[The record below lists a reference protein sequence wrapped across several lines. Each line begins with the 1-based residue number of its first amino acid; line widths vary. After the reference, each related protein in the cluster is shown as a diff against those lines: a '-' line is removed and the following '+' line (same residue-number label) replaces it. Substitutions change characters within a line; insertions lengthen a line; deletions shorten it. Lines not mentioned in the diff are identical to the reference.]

1 MESKHGP
8 ANAGRNLT
16 LKRCLIFLSVLLAGC
31 TQTQEHKPLRWGV
44 DADGGMPYAFK
55 DPADPNKLIGFE
67 VDLAAALAKE
77 LNRPI
82 EFTQYPFDKLA
93 DGIQRGDLD
102 FAMNGLEIRPDLVRQ
117 VDFTRPYY
125 VYKLQLAVRA
135 SQTNIKGFED
145 VKKND
150 SLTIG
155 TLEGSA
161 AERLLEKLKIKK
173 KSYGDQDGPFQDLLN
188 ENIDGV
194 LLDQPIMTYYA
205 QDDPGIKYAR
215 RTTKY
220 KLVGEPLAPGVYAI
234 AVSKENKDLRNGLDL
249 ALLNL
254 IKQGELERIYQK
266 WHVWNDDQKML
277 NDLEKLK
284 AAVGYEADV
293 DSAPM
298 PFAAFL
304 PQLWAGA
311 IVTVQISVVSMAL
324 AITLGLVIALCR
336 LYGPRPVQ
344 LLAIGYVEF
353 FRGIPVLLLLIFLY
367 FSLPDL
373 ARQYQ
378 LPFDLKLSA
387 WWAGVLA
394 FGLNYAAYE
403 AEIYRAGIGSIPNGQ
418 WEAAAALGLSNQQ
431 AFRRIILPQA
441 IRVILPPMTSDF
453 VALFKDTSVVSIIA
467 VVELNKQY
475 QILTK
480 SGADIMQVAL
490 TTTALYLIMSVPLGY
505 VSRYLE
511 QRWGTKG

>member
-1 MESKHGP
+1 M
-8 ANAGRNLT
+8 N
-16 LKRCLIFLSVLLAGC
+16 RCLICLFTFLAGC
-31 TQTQEHKPLRWGV
+31 THTQVQTPLRWGA

-55 DPADPNKLIGFE
+55 DPADPTKVIGFE

-102 FAMNGLEIRPDLVRQ
+102 FAMNGLEIRPDLLRQ

-135 SQTNIKGFED
+135 NETIIKGFED

-150 SLTIG
+150 SLVIG

-161 AERLLEKLKIKK
+161 AERLLEKSKIKK

-188 ENIDGV
+188 ENNNGV
-194 LLDQPIMTYYA
+194 LLDLPIMTYYA
-205 QDDPGIKYAR
+205 QDDPSIKYAKK
-215 RTTKY
+215 TTKF
-220 KLVGEPLAPGVYAI
+220 KLAGEAFAPGVYAI
-234 AVSKENKDLRNGLDL
+234 AVAKKNKDLKNELDF

-254 IKQGELERIYQK
+254 IKQGELQRIYEK
-266 WHVWNDDQKML
+266 WHVWNNDQKL
-277 NDLEKLK
+277 LDDLEKLK
-284 AAVGYEADV
+284 NAVGYEAEI
-293 DSAPM
+293 DSTAM
-298 PFAAFL
+298 TFSAFF
-304 PQLWAGA
+304 PQLFAGA
-311 IVTVQISVVSMAL
+311 IVTVQISVMSMAL
-324 AITLGLVIALCR
+324 AIVLGLAIALCR
-336 LYGPRPVQ
+336 LYGPRPIQ

-387 WWAGVLA
+387 WWAGVIA

-418 WEAAAALGLSNQQ
+418 WEAAAALGLSNPQ

-453 VALFKDTSVVSIIA
+453 VALFKDTSVVSVIA

-490 TTTALYLIMSVPLGY
+490 TTAALYLIMSVPLGY